1 MPHTKG
7 RNGGMGMKKGYGWI
21 WYWAAVFVFACSPV
35 DGCIPAGGGAMV
47 EIPDGIPVV
56 ALTFDDGPHP
66 EHTRRLMDGLAARE
80 VPATFFLVGERLA
93 GNEGLVR
100 EMAVQG
106 HQIGVHT
113 WDHVMLDEEVSAQEF
128 LAQMLRVR
136 QGVKDILGEGD
147 YWLRPPYGIMAP
159 ELQKL
164 EEGPLIIWSVDPE
177 DWKDRNKERIVS
189 YVLER
194 VRDGDIILM
203 HDMFASSV
211 DAALEIVDELQNRGY
226 CFVTVEQ
233 LMAMRGVEP
242 VGGRRYNR
250 VIS

>member
-1 MPHTKG
+1 
-7 RNGGMGMKKGYGWI
+7 MKKGYGWI
-21 WYWAAVFVFACSPV
+21 LYWMAVFVFACSPM

-47 EIPDGIPVV
+47 EIPEGIPVV

-66 EHTRRLMDGLAARE
+66 ENTRRLVEELAVRE

-93 GNEGLVR
+93 GSEELVR
-100 EMAVQG
+100 EMALQG

-113 WDHVMLDEEVSAQEF
+113 WDHIMLDEKVTPAEF
-128 LAQMLRVR
+128 HSQMVRTRQSLRE
-136 QGVKDILGEGD
+136 ILGEGD
-147 YWLRPPYGIMAP
+147 YWLRPPYGIMTP

-177 DWKDRNKERIVS
+177 DWKDRDQERIVN

-194 VRDGDIILM
+194 VKDGDIILM
-203 HDMFASSV
+203 HDMFGASV
-211 DAALEIVDELQNRGY
+211 DAALTIVDELQSRGY

-233 LMAMRGVEP
+233 LMAMRGMKPEA
-242 VGGRRYNR
+242 GRRYNS
-250 VIS
+250 VPP